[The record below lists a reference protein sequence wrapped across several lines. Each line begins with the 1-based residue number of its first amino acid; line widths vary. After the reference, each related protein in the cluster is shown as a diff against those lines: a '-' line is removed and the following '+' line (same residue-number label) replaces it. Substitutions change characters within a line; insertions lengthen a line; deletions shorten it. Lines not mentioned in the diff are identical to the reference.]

1 MRPLLLA
8 ALVVVAACGG
18 QSADK
23 TVPSADALPPGQKAG
38 GELLPQG
45 APATQPELVDM
56 DTSSS
61 TDRAIPGA
69 DADAAAPGSL
79 TGTTWEWVYTQTPV
93 ERIAPDDPSKYTLEF
108 AADGKVTGAAD
119 CNRLMGTYK
128 ADGKALEFSPLAT
141 TRKMCPPGGRGDW
154 YAKSLGFVR
163 NHFFTGDTL
172 RMDMMADGGTFAFRR
187 KP

>member
-1 MRPLLLA
+1 MRHFLIA
-8 ALVVVAACGG
+8 ALVAVAACGG
-18 QSADK
+18 QTADK
-23 TVPSADALPPGQKAG
+23 SVPSTDALPPEQKAG

-45 APATQPELVDM
+45 APVTQPALVDM
-56 DTSSS
+56 DTTAS
-61 TDRAIPGA
+61 APGA
-69 DADAAAPGSL
+69 DAGAAAVGTL

-108 AADGKVTGAAD
+108 AAGGKVAGAAD
-119 CNRLMGTYK
+119 CNRLMGSYK
-128 ADGKALEFSPLAT
+128 TDGKALEFSPLAT

-154 YAKSLGFVR
+154 YVKSLGFVR